1 MADTHVHTAG
11 TYSFYWKIWGALLLL
26 TLGMISVDQMD
37 LPRTLLVLVLIGAM
51 LVKAGLIASFF
62 MHLRFERLFLGLSVL
77 FGLLINAAILFAL
90 IAPDGRRILRLL
102 DS

>member
-1 MADTHVHTAG
+1 MADSHVPTAG
-11 TYSFYWKIWGALLLL
+11 NYSFYWKIWGALLML
-26 TLGMISVDQMD
+26 TVGMIFVDQME

-62 MHLRFERLFLGLSVL
+62 MHLRFERLFLGLSVF

-90 IAPDGRRILRLL
+90 IAPDGMRILRMVTE
-102 DS
+102 